1 MAPRR
6 FPLETEGEWLAI
18 GQKGWAV
25 WHHPDSSSVAF
36 IRFESFGPVWM
47 IGEVRFV
54 RLDISYRLQANDL
67 RLLAL
72 GRVQSMASDPDI
84 KALLDA
90 GRSSEALPVLDPS
103 QGSVRSIVDACE
115 RLPERPRASSLAI
128 SVPPKGQRDMYF
140 YDILETVYRRAASQ
154 SSHPAKDIAEA
165 NGVPVTTV
173 HSWLKAM
180 RKVRA
185 EQAQQAATVAVGLAA
200 INQLVKQLPDEP
212 IGSLTFVEETLD
224 DGSIQLSVQTEPPKE
239 S

>member
-18 GQKGWAV
+18 GQKEWAL
-25 WHHPDSSSVAF
+25 WHHPSSSSVAF
-36 IRFESFGPVWM
+36 IRFEHSAISWV

-54 RLDISYRLQANDL
+54 RLDAKFRLQANDL

-90 GRSSEALPVLDPS
+90 GRSSDLLPVLDPS
-103 QGSVRSIVDACE
+103 QASVRSVLETCE
-115 RLPERPRASSLAI
+115 DLPQRPRASSLVIA
-128 SVPPKGQRDMYF
+128 VPPKGQRDMYF
-140 YDILETVYRRAASQ
+140 YVILETVYRRAASQ

-173 HSWLKAM
+173 HSWLKAL
-180 RKVRA
+180 RKVRQEHD
-185 EQAQQAATVAVGLAA
+185 EQTMIGLAA
-200 INQLVKQLPDEP
+200 IAELVKQLPDEP
-212 IGSLTFVEETLD
+212 IGGFVFEEETRE
-224 DGSIQLSVQTEPPKE
+224 DGSTRLTVRPEPPRE
-239 S
+239 T